1 MHRNLIYGLILFL
14 LSVCEI
20 SVFAGGLGTTGADF
34 LRLGIG
40 TRATAMGG
48 NFVGLADDVS
58 ALYWNPAGLA
68 TQHHRQL
75 DSMQL
80 NYVADIT
87 YQYIGGVYPL
97 GPDTTVGAYYSSLG
111 TPMDN
116 VTTYT
121 QHGGTGAKFNSA
133 ASVINLSYATKLDH
147 NRYVGVSVKNI
158 SERLADN
165 SASGFSFDAG
175 MQIKE
180 FFSPQMSL
188 GLVVQNFGLGSLRS
202 NEPIGTNLRAG
213 LGYQLNEQLTV
224 VADVNR
230 PLEGDMIFGVGAEYW
245 MNPALALRGGF
256 NTLTGIAMG
265 VGVRWSSL
273 YFNYA
278 FVPYGDLG
286 DSHRFA
292 VSYDFDWSADQQA
305 QLEVPSEVENKPAVI
320 NSIEAE
326 QKFIKEDTL
335 FDEIKKDEITPA
347 LSNGDLISEL
357 PGWDEAEDILTA
369 NDTTEIDWIEP

>member
-1 MHRNLIYGLILFL
+1 MVLLLLFIFQ
-14 LSVCEI
+14 STV
-20 SVFAGGLGTTGADF
+20 SAGGLGTTGADF

-97 GPDTTVGAYYSSLG
+97 GSDTTVGAYYSSLG

-133 ASVINLSYATKLDH
+133 ASVISLSYATKLDH

-158 SERLADN
+158 NERLADN

-175 MQIKE
+175 MHIKE
-180 FFSPQMSL
+180 FFSSQMSL
-188 GLVVQNFGLGSLRS
+188 GLVLQNFGLGSLRP
-202 NEPIGTNLRAG
+202 NEPIGSNLKAG
-213 LGYQLNEQLTV
+213 LGYQVNDQLTV

-230 PLEGDMIFGVGAEYW
+230 PLEGDMIYGVGAEYW
-245 MNPALALRGGF
+245 MSPSLALRGGF

-273 YFNYA
+273 YLNYA
-278 FVPYGDLG
+278 YVPYGDLG

-292 VSYDFDWSADQQA
+292 VSYDFDWSSDQQA
-305 QLEVPSEVENKPAVI
+305 QLEVSPEAENKPAAV
-320 NSIEAE
+320 NPTEAE

-335 FDEIKKDEITPA
+335 FEEVKNNDLVPA
-347 LSNGDLISEL
+347 LGNGDLVSDL
-357 PGWDEAEDILTA
+357 PGWDETEDILTA
-369 NDTTEIDWIEP
+369 SDASEIDWIEP